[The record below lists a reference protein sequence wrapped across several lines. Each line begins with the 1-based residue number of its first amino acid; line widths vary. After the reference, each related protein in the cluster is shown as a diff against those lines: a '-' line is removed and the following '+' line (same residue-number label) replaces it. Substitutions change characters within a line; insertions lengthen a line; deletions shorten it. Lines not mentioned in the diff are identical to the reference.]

1 MYSTELIDILF
12 QKTSSETVPY
22 EPVQSI
28 GVFQI
33 KASVNV
39 VTVYSLKNMHEVLVW
54 FSFVAVMLSGPSD
67 LPMQG

>member
-33 KASVNV
+33 KAYVNV
-39 VTVYSLKNMHEVLVW
+39 VTVYSLKICAR
-54 FSFVAVMLSGPSD
+54 F
-67 LPMQG
+67 